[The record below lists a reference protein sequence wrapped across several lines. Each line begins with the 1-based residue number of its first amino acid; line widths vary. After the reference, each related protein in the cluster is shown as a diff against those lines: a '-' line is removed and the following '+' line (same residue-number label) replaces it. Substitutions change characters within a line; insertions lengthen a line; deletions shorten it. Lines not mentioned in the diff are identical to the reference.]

1 MARRKSMEDAVRFWT
16 MAREWLHAYLPK
28 VRRASP
34 KTVEAYRASL
44 ENLIGYLE
52 AERGMAREEIGFGA
66 LGRPTVKGWVAWMND
81 ERRYS
86 AKTVNL
92 RLTALKSLLRYC
104 SAEDPSLTAEYVGA
118 CTVRPPKVARKPV
131 DYLKPEETKAL
142 LTAYS
147 GRTAKE
153 RRNRAMLVL
162 LYETGARVSEL
173 TGIRASDLQLDAPA
187 RITLMGKGG
196 KWRAVPLGDACAAHM
211 RVYMDEFHPHAEPGD
226 PLFFCMRDGAR
237 HALSTDAVSLVL
249 KKAGD
254 TAKAICPDM
263 PRLHCHLIRKTRAM
277 DLYQAGVPLPLVA
290 QLLGHESVSTTSGFY
305 AFATDSMMERA
316 VRAAAPESAAAFGGV
331 APERMST
338 LFSLR

>member
-1 MARRKSMEDAVRFWT
+1 MTRRKNMEDAVRFWT

-44 ENLIGYLE
+44 ECLIGYLE
-52 AERGMAREEIGFGA
+52 TERGMAREDIGFGTF
-66 LGRPTVKGWVAWMND
+66 GRTTVKAWIAWMN
-81 ERRYS
+81 EEKGYS

-104 SAEDPSLTAEYVGA
+104 SAEDSSLTSAYVGTCA
-118 CTVRPPKVARKPV
+118 VRPPKVARKPV
-131 DYLKPEETKAL
+131 DYLRPEETRAL
-142 LTAYS
+142 LAAYS

-162 LYETGARVSEL
+162 LYESGARVSEL
-173 TGIRASDLQLDAPA
+173 AGITVSELSLDSPA
-187 RITLMGKGG
+187 YVTLFGKGG
-196 KWRAVPLGDACAAHM
+196 KWRSVPLGDACAAHM
-211 RVYMDEFHPHAEPGD
+211 RVFMDEFHPNAEPGD
-226 PLFFCMRDGAR
+226 PLFFCMRDGVR
-237 HALSTDAVSLVL
+237 HALSTDAVSLIL
-249 KKAGD
+249 KNAGE
-254 TAKAICPDM
+254 TARATCPGM
-263 PRLHCHLIRKTRAM
+263 PKLHCHLIRKTRAM

-290 QLLGHESVSTTSGFY
+290 QLLGHENMSTTSGFY

-316 VRAAAPESAAAFGGV
+316 VRAAAPESVAAFRGV
-331 APERMST
+331 APERMSA